1 MKISFW
7 RSFDLQKMLS
17 CTAEYF
23 LKDKDMWGALMCSRD
38 KNDLESVLGADI
50 EHVPQ
55 SSVAN
60 HKILLCDLH
69 CLS

>member
-1 MKISFW
+1 
-7 RSFDLQKMLS
+7 MLS

-38 KNDLESVLGADI
+38 KSDLGSVLGADI

-55 SSVAN
+55 SRRNVFFRRPDG
-60 HKILLCDLH
+60 KRGIF
-69 CLS
+69 